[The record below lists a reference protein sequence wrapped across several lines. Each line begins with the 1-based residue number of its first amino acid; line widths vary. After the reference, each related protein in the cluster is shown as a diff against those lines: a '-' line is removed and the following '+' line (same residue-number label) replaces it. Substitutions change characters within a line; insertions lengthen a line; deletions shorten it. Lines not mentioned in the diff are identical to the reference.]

1 MGRGEK
7 TFTGDRAVDRAT
19 TDGEWAQTE
28 LRFSSDYDGAFNFTL
43 GFFNLDTQSATTYGI
58 ATPYMEYWGNVS
70 SGPNVIFSP
79 ASAGYGGAPYWVN
92 YFGALPVVSAQVTQG
107 VLAGLIPPAAAQG
120 AVLAGAANAAA
131 GAAAAKVTLPPW
143 QKHFHA
149 DSNLNRNSKA
159 IYGEMYFAL
168 SDVTNFTLGGRYT
181 EFEINDFAFNSLLDL
196 QNLGAGYYGQVKPSP
211 VPRSYAFIEV
221 NSIHPSQLPFKCF
234 TKNRGL

>member
-1 MGRGEK
+1 ME
-7 TFTGDRAVDRAT
+7 
-19 TDGEWAQTE
+19 QTE
-28 LRFSSDYDGAFNFTL
+28 LRFTSDYDGAFNFTL
-43 GFFNLDTQSATTYGI
+43 GFFMDETQSATNYGI

-70 SGPNVIFSP
+70 SGPNTIFSP
-79 ASAGYGGAPYWVN
+79 ASAGFGGAPYWVN
-92 YFGALPVVSAQVTQG
+92 YFGALPVVSAQVTAG
-107 VLAGLIPPAAAQG
+107 VMAGLIPPAAAQG

-131 GAAAAKVTLPPW
+131 ATAAAKVTLPPW
-143 QKHFHA
+143 QKYFHA

-211 VPRSYAFIEV
+211 VPRSYAQMSLLTSLVLIM
-221 NSIHPSQLPFKCF
+221 L
-234 TKNRGL
+234 